1 MARPVS
7 NLFHVVCI
15 SPPTRLPFIS
25 DRGAVLDAS
34 SIRRIV
40 PDTQAALRGIT
51 YSNPSPDSR
60 VTYSEG
66 DVGDGASRVIILTR
80 VYVSRARV

>member
-1 MARPVS
+1 M
-7 NLFHVVCI
+7 
-15 SPPTRLPFIS
+15 
-25 DRGAVLDAS
+25 
-34 SIRRIV
+34 

-66 DVGDGASRVIILTR
+66 DEGDDGDGASRVIIILMRVLRVAGSLTYKCNNK
-80 VYVSRARV
+80 VILLASALCFENGLG